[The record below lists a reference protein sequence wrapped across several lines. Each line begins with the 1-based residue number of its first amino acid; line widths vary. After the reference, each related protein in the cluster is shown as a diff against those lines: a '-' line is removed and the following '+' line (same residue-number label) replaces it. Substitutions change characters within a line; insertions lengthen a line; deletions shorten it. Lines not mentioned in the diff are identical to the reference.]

1 MTGIMNYGLTNKIIG
16 AAIEVHRALGP
27 GLLEIIYEKALCY
40 ELDLRHINYKKQVN
54 IDVVYKGK
62 AIHGQRID
70 LIIEDSVILELKA
83 INKLPTIALSYLI
96 VTGLK
101 TGLLIN
107 FNEKTLSSGIK
118 RISM

>member
-1 MTGIMNYGLTNKIIG
+1 MNYELTNKIIG
-16 AAIEVHRALGP
+16 AAIEVHKALGP

-40 ELDLRHINYKKQVN
+40 ELDLRHISYKEQVN

-62 AIHGQRID
+62 TIHGQRID
-70 LIIEDSVILELKA
+70 LIIEDSVVLELKA
-83 INKLPTIALSYLI
+83 INKLPTIALSQVLSYLK